1 MATQRASGGAI
12 MKNPLVRLLTH
23 EYVALALRLY
33 IGGLFIY
40 ASMYKISYTAEF
52 AETIA
57 SYQLVP
63 YWAVN
68 VLSVFMPWFEL
79 VCGVL
84 LIIGFRAKTAVV
96 LIGGML
102 VMFTVAVV
110 VNLMRDSPIPCGCF
124 SSVEDPISW
133 WTVVRDLIWV
143 AMTVHIYYFDKILH
157 LENHFTSRI
166 EKIA

>member
-1 MATQRASGGAI
+1 MNRNI
-12 MKNPLVRLLTH
+12 LLRLLSH
-23 EYVALALRLY
+23 EYLALVLRVY
-33 IGGLFIY
+33 IGGLFVY
-40 ASMYKISYTAEF
+40 ASMYKISYSAEF

-68 VLSVFMPWFEL
+68 ISAVFLPWLEL

-84 LIIGFRAKTAVV
+84 LVVGFRAKSAAVIIGV
-96 LIGGML
+96 LL
-102 VMFTVAVV
+102 VMFTAAVAI
-110 VNLMRDSPIPCGCF
+110 NLLRDSPIPCGCF

-133 WTVVRDLIWV
+133 WTVLRDVIWV
-143 AMTVHIYYFDKILH
+143 AMVVHIYLFDKVLH

>member
-1 MATQRASGGAI
+1 MTQTWLI
-12 MKNPLVRLLTH
+12 RLLTH
-23 EYVALALRLY
+23 EYVALALRFY

-40 ASMYKISYTAEF
+40 ASMYKIGYAAEF

-57 SYQLVP
+57 SYRLVP

-68 VLSVFMPWFEL
+68 FLAVFMPWFEL

-84 LIIGFRAKTAVV
+84 LIVGFRAKSAVV

-102 VMFTVAVV
+102 VFFTAAVV
-110 VNLMRDSPIPCGCF
+110 INLLRDSPIPCGCF

-133 WTVVRDLIWV
+133 WTAVRDLVWV
-143 AMTVHIYYFDKILH
+143 AMTVHIYFFDKILH

-166 EKIA
+166 QKIA

>member
-1 MATQRASGGAI
+1 MN
-12 MKNPLVRLLTH
+12 KNCFTRFLTH
-23 EYVALALRLY
+23 PYLALAFRVY
-33 IGGLFIY
+33 IGALFIY

-68 VLSVFMPWFEL
+68 FLAVFMPWLEL

-84 LIIGFRAKTAVV
+84 LIVGFRAKSAVTI
-96 LIGGML
+96 IGGML
-102 VMFTVAVV
+102 VMFTLAVLI
-110 VNLMRDSPIPCGCF
+110 NLLRDSPIPCGCF

-143 AMTVHIYYFDKILH
+143 GMTIHIFFFDTRLH
-157 LENHFTSRI
+157 LENHFTSKI
-166 EKIA
+166 EKMA

>member
-1 MATQRASGGAI
+1 MS
-12 MKNPLVRLLTH
+12 KNVLVRLLSH
-23 EYVALALRLY
+23 EYLALVLRVY
-33 IGGLFIY
+33 IGGLFVY
-40 ASMYKISYTAEF
+40 ASMYKISYSAEF

-68 VLSVFMPWFEL
+68 VSAVFLPWLEL

-84 LIIGFRAKTAVV
+84 LVVGFRAKSAAVI
-96 LIGGML
+96 IGGLL
-102 VMFTVAVV
+102 VMFTAAVV
-110 VNLMRDSPIPCGCF
+110 INLLRDSPIPCGCF
-124 SSVEDPISW
+124 STVEDPISW
-133 WTVVRDLIWV
+133 WTVLRDMIWV
-143 AMTVHIYYFDKILH
+143 AMVVHIYVFDKVLH

>member
-1 MATQRASGGAI
+1 MS
-12 MKNPLVRLLTH
+12 KNILLRLLSH
-23 EYVALALRLY
+23 EYLALVLRVY
-33 IGGLFIY
+33 IGGLFVY
-40 ASMYKISYTAEF
+40 ASMYKISYSAEF

-68 VLSVFMPWFEL
+68 VSAVFLPWLEL

-84 LIIGFRAKTAVV
+84 LVVGFRAKSAAVI
-96 LIGGML
+96 IGGLL
-102 VMFTVAVV
+102 VMFTAAVV
-110 VNLMRDSPIPCGCF
+110 INLLRDSPIPCGCF
-124 SSVEDPISW
+124 STVEDPISW
-133 WTVVRDLIWV
+133 WTVLRDVVWV
-143 AMTVHIYYFDKILH
+143 AMVVHIYFFDRVLH